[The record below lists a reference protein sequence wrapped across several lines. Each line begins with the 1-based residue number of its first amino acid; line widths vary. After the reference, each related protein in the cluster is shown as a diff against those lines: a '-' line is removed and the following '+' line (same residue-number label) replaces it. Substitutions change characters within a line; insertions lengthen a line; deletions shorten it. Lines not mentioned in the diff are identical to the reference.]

1 MIINNNFNSSDRA
14 FDIIVDHVANA
25 NNACK
30 DLDIKKLQ
38 NYLKKH
44 NGGSA
49 EDYIKK
55 NSHSFSLLLTK
66 NDFDRKDIMNAL
78 LVCHNQ
84 FHYGFGIDVTK
95 TSNNTFNKIS
105 TGKYRENKYNGSGV
119 TANIFA
125 LSMRDTFKD
134 IISKIK
140 PPTKKFHTK
149 YKTITY
155 TQIDPKETS
164 GQLRDTSSSKFSF
177 SNVSVNGKYYL
188 LITCYVEN
196 AVGLNQLTTVINNR
210 EVISTKYPFVLSN
223 YNNTENEETVYKISI
238 PILPEHSSN
247 AIAAYVYT
255 LQINCKFTEFELDNI
270 NLNDN
275 INNDIQ
281 RAQSY
286 FFNTHFGFDTT
297 WSKIIIPAMTKERP
311 YEVAS
316 YNASSMTQSLF
327 EQRVTFSLYTPDADE
342 KGYIYMKVKLLPKT
356 YLMGTFEIVFGD
368 IFPQKLTNFFDNF
381 ALTFSLA

>member
-1 MIINNNFNSSDRA
+1 MLINNNFNSSDRA
-14 FDIIVDHVANA
+14 FNIIVDHVANA

-55 NSHSFSLLLTK
+55 NSYSFSLLLTK
-66 NDFDRKDIMNAL
+66 NDFDKKDIMNAL
-78 LVCHNQ
+78 LVYHNKFQ
-84 FHYGFGIDVTK
+84 YGFDIDVTK

-105 TGKYRENKYNGSGV
+105 TGKYRKNKYNGSGV
-119 TANIFA
+119 TAKLFA
-125 LSMRDTFKD
+125 LSMQDTFKD

-140 PPTKKFHTK
+140 PPTKKFHTN

-155 TQIDPKETS
+155 IAIDPKETS
-164 GQLRDTSSSKFSF
+164 GQVKDTSSSNFSF
-177 SNVSVNGKYYL
+177 SNVSVNGKHCL

-196 AVGLNQLTTVINNR
+196 AVGLNQITTTNNDR
-210 EVISTKYPFVLSN
+210 EVISTTYPFALAN
-223 YNNTENEETVYKISI
+223 YNNTEHEETVYKISI
-238 PILPEHSSN
+238 PNLPEYNSN
-247 AIAAYVYT
+247 IISAYVYT
-255 LQINCKFTEFELDNI
+255 LQLNCKFTEFELDNM

-275 INNDIQ
+275 IDNDIQ
-281 RAQSY
+281 GAQSY

-297 WSKIIIPAMTKERP
+297 WSNKIIPAMTKERP

-316 YNASSMTQSLF
+316 YNVSSITEALF
-327 EQRVTFSLYTPDADE
+327 EQRVTFSLYTPDDE

-356 YLMGTFEIVFGD
+356 YVMGTCNIVFGD